1 VVESFG
7 TRHQGTPASPG
18 LGCGR
23 LCYIAG
29 PGQLDDFRPRDIVV
43 TTTPVPNLAPLLWDA
58 AGLVTIS
65 GSPAAHLFESARSL
79 NVPAVCSLDLSGSL
93 GVELTAATGRFA
105 VAVDGNR
112 GVAFTSEW

>member
-1 VVESFG
+1 
-7 TRHQGTPASPG
+7 
-18 LGCGR
+18 
-23 LCYIAG
+23 
-29 PGQLDDFRPRDIVV
+29 
-43 TTTPVPNLAPLLWDA
+43 
-58 AGLVTIS
+58 VTIS